1 MDGREFKQS
10 EEVLGMLIITRV
22 EPSDVFDLVEEILD
36 AVAALLERR
45 PEARLLAMIKHSRR
59 VHCGSSLF
67 DLSM

>member
-1 MDGREFKQS
+1 
-10 EEVLGMLIITRV
+10 MLIITRV
-22 EPSDVFDLVEEILD
+22 EPSDVFDLVDEILD